1 MENRNGLG
9 TINGRQVPLD
19 EQRLRSQ
26 MAGVDADLQ
35 LQKLA

>member
-1 MENRNGLG
+1 MENRNGFG
-9 TINGRQVPLD
+9 TINVRQVPLD

-35 LQKLA
+35 PQKLA